1 MYMSE
6 ALPLLALHRHNSM
19 KAFAHALN
27 NKSGALVKQYSLT
40 YCAYLAQM
48 SE

>member
-27 NKSGALVKQYSLT
+27 NKSGALYSLT